1 MAEQTNLFGGIDN
14 GSLEFN
20 KRLNQ
25 NPNYIKYIQDYEKS
39 FLDEIQILMSH
50 NFRYYQKEALLAL
63 DYFLQLPDDDWF
75 KQALLE
81 EVHENRA
88 PFYGFEMATG
98 TGKTLLIGA
107 SILYIN
113 AVLHLKNFLIILP
126 STEVYQKTLDNFNQA
141 SSKYVYSQKLNKK
154 INVITAENYKDR
166 RSDFL
171 QDADLN
177 IFIFTIQSFFERG
190 KNGAVLNV
198 DKPWE
203 SSPWSINGNTVSL
216 RDYLKN
222 EKLII
227 ITDEA
232 HHYQKFRVL
241 RSNKGSLD
249 IIKEFTPLAVLEF
262 TATAVSASV
271 NEARRSQKIIYEYG
285 LRRFIEDGYGKKIR
299 ALGYTGSIY
308 VSNGSDVTED
318 DLKKLL
324 ISFMIHLVKRK
335 AMLPLGPNGIKP
347 IVVVRARDTAHADK
361 LWEALKDYQFNDL
374 IIETYK
380 ELLSG
385 PKYDITEL
393 IRKNVT
399 MEELVEFVKKA
410 PDVSFV
416 YHSNNDT
423 DPNILNK
430 IRTIEKNDQEIIIQV
445 KKLEEGWDLLNPYT
459 ILILHNDTSG
469 AVKTYVKQMIGRG
482 VRLFREKRIHGDLS
496 GLLEEQQEI
505 LHVVTNRGSSFD
517 QFIESIRKDMGLSS
531 DTFKE
536 ETIKEEITNDIQT
549 KFERAF
555 GETIP
560 VFELQR
566 SLSIRQEDFFEELT
580 YDGLQFPQWV
590 AENTRLENGYRLFTF
605 TDTEKATEID
615 LLQNERLNRG
625 AQPNKLLV
633 LTLNNDE
640 VVKFVRKV
648 VYSTPILPS
657 SDLIKGKL
665 IDSVKHLNSQKLAYY
680 SNGPSRE
687 FIINRSLEKIRD
699 HLDKIIHAKFENK
712 LLEKHKSL
720 STIFPNNSVTVEYSP
735 SNKSVPLNVK
745 KWNELG
751 IISNVKREALLN
763 VEIMGFEKSWFRY
776 NSFDSGQEFRL
787 AITLDSLDSVDFWV
801 RNKRQLSIPYG
812 YHKYYPDF
820 LVKAGGVFFLIEVK
834 GSDKIQTPRTKKEL
848 TLINMINSVRSSNLE
863 GIFFQDET
871 VDKKLFGHAK
881 SFADLIN
888 NSDTNR
894 LLDLNGIGGRYR

>member
-1 MAEQTNLFGGIDN
+1 
-14 GSLEFN
+14 
-20 KRLNQ
+20 
-25 NPNYIKYIQDYEKS
+25 
-39 FLDEIQILMSH
+39 
-50 NFRYYQKEALLAL
+50 
-63 DYFLQLPDDDWF
+63 
-75 KQALLE
+75 
-81 EVHENRA
+81 
-88 PFYGFEMATG
+88 
-98 TGKTLLIGA
+98 
-107 SILYIN
+107 
-113 AVLHLKNFLIILP
+113 
-126 STEVYQKTLDNFNQA
+126 
-141 SSKYVYSQKLNKK
+141 
-154 INVITAENYKDR
+154 
-166 RSDFL
+166 
-171 QDADLN
+171 
-177 IFIFTIQSFFERG
+177 
-190 KNGAVLNV
+190 
-198 DKPWE
+198 
-203 SSPWSINGNTVSL
+203 
-216 RDYLKN
+216 
-222 EKLII
+222 
-227 ITDEA
+227 
-232 HHYQKFRVL
+232 
-241 RSNKGSLD
+241 
-249 IIKEFTPLAVLEF
+249 
-262 TATAVSASV
+262 
-271 NEARRSQKIIYEYG
+271 
-285 LRRFIEDGYGKKIR
+285 
-299 ALGYTGSIY
+299 
-308 VSNGSDVTED
+308 
-318 DLKKLL
+318 
-324 ISFMIHLVKRK
+324 
-335 AMLPLGPNGIKP
+335 
-347 IVVVRARDTAHADK
+347 
-361 LWEALKDYQFNDL
+361 
-374 IIETYK
+374 
-380 ELLSG
+380 
-385 PKYDITEL
+385 
-393 IRKNVT
+393 
-399 MEELVEFVKKA
+399 
-410 PDVSFV
+410 
-416 YHSNNDT
+416 
-423 DPNILNK
+423 
-430 IRTIEKNDQEIIIQV
+430 
-445 KKLEEGWDLLNPYT
+445 
-459 ILILHNDTSG
+459 
-469 AVKTYVKQMIGRG
+469 
-482 VRLFREKRIHGDLS
+482 
-496 GLLEEQQEI
+496 
-505 LHVVTNRGSSFD
+505 
-517 QFIESIRKDMGLSS
+517 MGLSS

-665 IDSVKHLNSQKLAYY
+665 IDSIKHLNSQKLAYY